1 MDFVVDYDPPGKRN
15 SQFSA
20 ICFGLSQMEIFRLA
34 ETLKSDVVNYL
45 RDTEIMNLNPME
57 LSAVVPMEKHLH
69 GMPLEGTY

>member
-1 MDFVVDYDPPGKRN
+1 
-15 SQFSA
+15 
-20 ICFGLSQMEIFRLA
+20 MEIFRFA